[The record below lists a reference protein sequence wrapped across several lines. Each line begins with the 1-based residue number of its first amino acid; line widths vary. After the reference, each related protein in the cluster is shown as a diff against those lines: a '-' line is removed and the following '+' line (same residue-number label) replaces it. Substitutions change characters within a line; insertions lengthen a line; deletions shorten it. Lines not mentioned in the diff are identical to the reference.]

1 MSLKFVKSVYK
12 TTEWDYQS
20 ALEKLKPEVV
30 VHGDDWKSNNQKQVR
45 ANVIN
50 QIKKWKGKL
59 VEIPYTKVYHQRHK
73 KFLKKA

>member
-1 MSLKFVKSVYK
+1 M
-12 TTEWDYQS
+12 DYPS

-50 QIKKWKGKL
+50 QIKKM
-59 VEIPYTKVYHQRHK
+59 ERKVS
-73 KFLKKA
+73 

>member
-1 MSLKFVKSVYK
+1 M
-12 TTEWDYQS
+12 DYQS

-59 VEIPYTKVYHQRHK
+59 VEIPYTKGISSSDIK
-73 KFLKKA
+73 KILKKKA